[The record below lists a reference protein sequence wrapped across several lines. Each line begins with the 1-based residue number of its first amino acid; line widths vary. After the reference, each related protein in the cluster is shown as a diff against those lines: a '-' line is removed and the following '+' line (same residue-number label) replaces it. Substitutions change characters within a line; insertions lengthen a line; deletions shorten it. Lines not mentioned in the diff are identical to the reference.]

1 MTMKLTRL
9 AFFCQPSDIFRLAN
23 LAGILEK
30 NREYN
35 SNFEISAV
43 LAMTQT
49 HFMYVMEGPREAVSQ
64 AFSQFMFDSN
74 FRNIVLLGAEEI
86 TERMYD
92 AGPVDFIAAD
102 AFSVDFCRETLN
114 MPRVLPSLLSFENAK
129 RLLLKASEKRDIL
142 KKSQQLIDA
151 CANEDYFEIAV

>member
-1 MTMKLTRL
+1 MKLTRL
-9 AFFCQPSDIFRLAN
+9 AFYCQPSDIFRLAN
-23 LAGILEK
+23 LAGILER

-35 SNFEISAV
+35 GNFDISAV

-64 AFSQFMFDSN
+64 SFAQMMNDGN
-74 FRNIVLLGAEEI
+74 FRNIVLFGMEEI
-86 TERMYD
+86 QDRMFD

-102 AFSVDFCRETLN
+102 AFSIDFCSETLN

-129 RLLLKASEKRDIL
+129 RLLLKASRKRDIL
-142 KKSQQLIDA
+142 TKSQKLIDD
-151 CANEDYFEIAV
+151 CANEDFFEIAV